1 MSHRRSV
8 RLNNKDAQSRRSKSS
23 YIGVPIPMQA
33 YDEADADLVAE
44 KVKTMQKV
52 VKLLAD
58 VKGPDNN
65 SHDKMLSFLLSD
77 ELLM

>member
-1 MSHRRSV
+1 
-8 RLNNKDAQSRRSKSS
+8 
-23 YIGVPIPMQA
+23 MQA
-33 YDEADADLVAE
+33 YDEADADFVAE

-65 SHDKMLSFLLSD
+65 SHDKMLSFILSD

>member
-33 YDEADADLVAE
+33 DEADADFVAE